1 MSGATVEP
9 FVEGLESVAGPD
21 ATGPGTDAARILVID
36 DEPIIQEVLRDILAG
51 ERHDL
56 TFAPDAE
63 SGLQALEEREF
74 DLVVLDLMLPGM
86 GGLEALTEIRRRD
99 PDQVVLMLTAHGS
112 VETAVQAM
120 RMGAHDYL
128 AKPFKNEDVVR
139 VLRHGLRHRR
149 LLVENRSLRRALE
162 GKAGSW
168 GLVGKSRV
176 MQTFYNLIEQV
187 APSRSTVLLHGESG
201 TGKELVAHA
210 IHERSG
216 RPSEVFVVVN
226 SGSMPADLLESNL
239 FGHVKGAFTGAV
251 QTKKGLF
258 EVADGGSIFFDEI
271 SSVKPEVQA
280 KLLRVIQEKE
290 FLPLGAVQSVQVDVR
305 IIAATNI
312 DLMELV
318 RKGEFREDLY
328 YRLNVITLN
337 LPPLRERREDIPLL
351 VEHFIGKYAT
361 ENRKEVR
368 GVTPEAMALLIDHPW
383 RGNVR
388 ELENVVERAVVLARD
403 PLIGV
408 ELLPEGLRQ
417 VALPSPGAPGPFLDG
432 TFSFYDTMERFEREI
447 INESLKRAGGVQR
460 RAAALLGLKA
470 TTLNEKIKRLKIE
483 YR

>member
-1 MSGATVEP
+1 MNEVMADVHPAGP
-9 FVEGLESVAGPD
+9 VAGRD
-21 ATGPGTDAARILVID
+21 RGPARVLIID
-36 DEPIIQEVLRDILAG
+36 DEPIIQEVLGDILGREGHA
-51 ERHDL
+51 L
-56 TFAPDAE
+56 TITGDAE
-63 SGLQALEEREF
+63 GALDHLDHGEF

-99 PDQVVLMLTAHGS
+99 PDQVVIMLTAYGS

-128 AKPFKNEDVVR
+128 TKPFKNEDV
-139 VLRHGLRHRR
+139 LRSVGNGLRHRR
-149 LLVENRSLRRALE
+149 LLVENRSLRRALQ
-162 GKAGSW
+162 GRSGSW
-168 GLVGKSRV
+168 GLVGKSRT
-176 MQTFYNLIEQV
+176 MRALYGLIEQV
-187 APSRSTVLLHGESG
+187 APSRSTVLIQGESG

-216 RPSEVFVVVN
+216 RPADAFVVVN

-251 QTKKGLF
+251 QAKKGLF

-290 FLPLGAVQSVQVDVR
+290 FIPLGAVQSVQVDVR

-318 RKGEFREDLY
+318 RRGEFREDLY
-328 YRLNVITLN
+328 YRLNVITLS

-351 VEHFIGKYAT
+351 VEHFIGKYAR
-361 ENRKEVR
+361 ENRKEVG
-368 GVTPEAMALLIDHPW
+368 GVSPEAMALLMDHPW

-388 ELENVVERAVVLARD
+388 ELENVIERAVVLARE

-408 ELLPEGLRQ
+408 DLLP
-417 VALPSPGAPGPFLDG
+417 GPIQSQGPRTPAVQTLLQDG
-432 TFSFYDTMERFEREI
+432 GFSFYETMENFEREI
-447 INESLKRAGGVQR
+447 ITESLRRANGVQR

-470 TTLNEKIKRLKIE
+470 TTLNEKIKRLKIGTS
-483 YR
+483 